1 MPQMVN
7 LTVETKDDGYHFTV
21 SLQKGY
27 DDDVGVVPYET
38 LRKASAAAGD
48 YTGVMYGLYA
58 FGDGKPCTEAAEHDI
73 IMLVN
78 NPS

>member
-7 LTVETKDDGYHFTV
+7 LTVETKDDGYHFAV
-21 SLQKGY
+21 SLQKDY

-38 LRKASAAAGD
+38 LHRASTAAGD
-48 YTGVMYGLYA
+48 CTGVMYGLYA
-58 FGDGKPCTEAAEHDI
+58 FGDGKPCTEAVEYDI

-78 NPS
+78 DPS